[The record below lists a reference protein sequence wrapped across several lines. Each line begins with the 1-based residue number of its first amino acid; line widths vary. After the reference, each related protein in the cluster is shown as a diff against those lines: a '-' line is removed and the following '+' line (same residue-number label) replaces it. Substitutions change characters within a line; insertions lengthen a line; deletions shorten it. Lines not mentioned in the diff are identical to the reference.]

1 MHSSTLTP
9 GAIGG
14 PYVGPLALQ
23 SQRSAV
29 HAEIIK
35 GVMLA
40 AAYFAMAR
48 LGLKTRFDGPMF
60 AVGASLIFPQWRPCI
75 LLMVLS
81 VQDAPGQVVPYDYLG
96 VAGISGLMLLKAAL
110 QRTSD
115 NVSAEIREF
124 RGLLR
129 FALVIV
135 VYAVFNSAVQHRF
148 GFHEQ
153 SATRPYPVIGALM
166 AMMMMTGY
174 LAYRE
179 LAADPMSAV
188 RVKTVS
194 VCILGHI
201 FFIIACQILFG
212 PLFGS
217 SPQGAEEMKQLFQM
231 MDGGSRGLARL
242 TGPFL
247 SPNLLASVPG
257 IFMLIIL
264 RYQKSDAI
272 SVRFIGAFFVVGMAA
287 AFAGGART
295 MFVFY
300 LAGTAAM
307 TWTRSPKHTL
317 IAGMMAFPM
326 IFVVDIPWS
335 EVLQMMRL
343 KDLQSL
349 GVRGELW
356 QSSLHL
362 MDWKDWTFGFGL
374 THFPVFCKSN
384 LGYYGSDPHNW
395 ILSASQMF
403 GVLGL
408 LFYVVLIR
416 VLLKKSFSMSKK
428 ERAIAI
434 TLLLFFVGREFG
446 NTQYVL
452 NNHPLCCLYWIAISL
467 VFGGPSATES
477 ESQTMDANPLLSG
490 GLR

>member
-1 MHSSTLTP
+1 MHSSTLSQNT
-9 GAIGG
+9 IGR
-14 PYVGPLALQ
+14 PYAGPLALH

-29 HAEIIK
+29 QAEIVK
-35 GVMLA
+35 GVLLS

-48 LGLKTRFDGPMF
+48 LGLKTSFDGPLF

-75 LLMVLS
+75 LMMVLS

-96 VAGISGLMLLKAAL
+96 VAGISGLMLLTAAL
-110 QRTSD
+110 QRSTEPITPE
-115 NVSAEIREF
+115 VRQF

-135 VYAVFNSAVQHRF
+135 IYAVFNSAVQHRF

-153 SATRPYPVIGALM
+153 SATRPYPVIGGLM
-166 AMMMMTGY
+166 AMMMVTGY

-188 RVKTVS
+188 RVQTVS
-194 VCILGHI
+194 VCILCHI
-201 FFIIACQILFG
+201 FFIIACQVMFG

-257 IFMLIIL
+257 LFMLMIL
-264 RYQKSDAI
+264 RFQKTDEI
-272 SVRFIGAFFVVGMAA
+272 SIRFIGTFFVVGMAA
-287 AFAGGART
+287 AVAGGART

-300 LAGTAAM
+300 IASTAAM

-317 IAGMMAFPM
+317 IAGMMAAPLV
-326 IFVVDIPWS
+326 FVVDIPWG
-335 EVLQMMRL
+335 EILQMMRL
-343 KDLQSL
+343 KNLQSL

-356 QSSLHL
+356 QASLHL
-362 MDWKDWTFGFGL
+362 MDLKDWMFGFGL

-395 ILSASQMF
+395 ILSAAQMF
-403 GVLGL
+403 GVFGL
-408 LFYVVLIR
+408 IFYLVLIR
-416 VLLKKSFSMSKK
+416 VLVKKSFSSSRK

-434 TLLLFFVGREFG
+434 TLILFFIGREFA

-452 NNHPLCCLYWIAISL
+452 NNHPLCCLYWIMISL
-467 VFGGPSATES
+467 VFGGPT
-477 ESQTMDANPLLSG
+477 ANDIQEPVADENVLLSG